1 MKNSHVYLRFL
12 VLKTLFVMVFII
24 APAWA
29 ELTPQQFGQAFTT
42 ALTEERSAKDTPVDG
57 RKPADGIQASAR
69 I

>member
-1 MKNSHVYLRFL
+1 MKNSHVYLQIL

-24 APAWA
+24 APAGA
-29 ELTPQQFGQAFTT
+29 ELTPRAVRPGIHDRV
-42 ALTEERSAKDTPVDG
+42 TEERSAKDTPVGG